1 MSTERF
7 HEIVLPL
14 KDKLYRYAL
23 SIIRDRSEAEDIIQD
38 VLLRLWDK
46 KKELTQIENLEAYC
60 YRATRNLTLDR
71 LSMKAFRKTETLDL
85 NSNTLIETTTP
96 QTLYENR
103 ETASIIEQCI
113 EELSE
118 TQKSVF
124 QLREMEG
131 MSYREIADNLD
142 LSLEIVKVSLFR
154 ARNNIKDALSK
165 KDSFIKETKY
175 GTGTNR

>member
-85 NSNTLIETTTP
+85 NSNTLIEATTP

-165 KDSFIKETKY
+165 KDSFIKETKD

>member
-14 KDKLYRYAL
+14 KDKLYRHAL

-38 VLLRLWDK
+38 VLLKLWDK
-46 KKELTQIENLEAYC
+46 KKELSQIENLEAYC

-71 LSMKAFRKTETLDL
+71 LSMKSFRKTETLDMKSFEL
-85 NSNTLIETTTP
+85 TETTTP
-96 QTLYENR
+96 QTLFENK

-113 EELSE
+113 DELSE

-131 MSYREIADNLD
+131 MSYKEIAETLD
-142 LSLEIVKVSLFR
+142 LSQDIVKVSLFR
-154 ARNNIKDALSK
+154 ARNNIKSALLK
-165 KDSFIKETKY
+165 KDSFIKENKY
-175 GTGTNR
+175 GKRTNR